1 VEAMDIRSHTAKEL
15 SLSLIPAKAVVD
27 GAVILTIWNF
37 GTLKIAIGELELDHT
52 VKLKVV
58 PGDND

>member
-1 VEAMDIRSHTAKEL
+1 MKEL
-15 SLSLIPAKAVVD
+15 SLSLILAKAVAD
-27 GAVILTIWNF
+27 GAAILTIWNF

-52 VKLKVV
+52 VKLKDV

>member
-1 VEAMDIRSHTAKEL
+1 MKEL
-15 SLSLIPAKAVVD
+15 SLSLIPAKVVVD

-58 PGDND
+58 PEDND